1 MLQKLIATVTSAR
14 ARNYFYALAT
24 AFLAFA
30 VGYDWIA
37 ADKLPLWLGLLAA
50 IFAIGAG
57 GTATVTLA
65 KQRRDG
71 IL

>member
-1 MLQKLIATVTSAR
+1 MLQKLIANVTSAR

-50 IFAIGAG
+50 VFAIGAG